1 MDEKILSEILTEI
14 KSMKEDMGIIK
25 SNISTMQQDIN
36 HLKEDVTIVKSDIKE
51 IKQDIRDINLDIF
64 KIMARDS
71 NTEQAKKMEL
81 VFNALD
87 DVYGKKKN

>member
-1 MDEKILSEILTEI
+1 MDEKILSEILSEI

-36 HLKEDVTIVKSDIKE
+36 LLKEDMTIVKSDVKD

-71 NTEQAKKMEL
+71 NTRA
-81 VFNALD
+81 
-87 DVYGKKKN
+87 GKENGASIQCFR